1 MGSKECSERVASL
14 NRVVRKDLMHKRKVE
29 KRSEGSEILFQ
40 VDIHERSGPGREDP
54 VVRGCLMCFSDSQ
67 GISVLGST

>member
-1 MGSKECSERVASL
+1 
-14 NRVVRKDLMHKRKVE
+14 MHKRKVG
-29 KRSEGSEILFQ
+29 KRSEGSENLKE
-40 VDIHERSGPGREDP
+40 VDIHERSGPGRENP